1 MKRQGLREKKFDIPT
16 APFHP
21 IPMIYL
27 DNNATTE
34 IDPDVL
40 TEMQRVARSAIGNPG
55 SRHLAGRR
63 ARQVLEDA
71 RESIAQI
78 LHALPEEVVFTS
90 GGTESNNLAITGLAA
105 NHTGTVLLPPGEHPS
120 IEEPVRR
127 LVQTGWQRQTIPL
140 NALGQFDLSA
150 AELPPLDQFGRSCA
164 RVEKVSFDEGLNTAR
179 QVRDKIYKNALNG
192 VSLVTSILAH
202 NETGVIHD
210 LQPLARHCLQ
220 QGVPFHVDGV
230 QAAGKMEVNF
240 EELPATTLSA
250 SAHKFHGPR
259 GIGILLVRKR
269 TRLTAQL
276 VGGFQEQGMRP
287 GTEAVMLVAGM
298 NLALQ
303 KWFQQ
308 REARRIVLESL
319 RNRLQT
325 GLMQACPWAVV
336 NGDQAHRLSNTLNIA
351 FPGCDADALLIALDL
366 AGVCCSLGS
375 ACASGSNE
383 PSPVLVAMGLTEKV
397 YRSSL
402 RLSLS
407 IHNTNAE
414 IDQAIAIISQ
424 TVQHLLALK
433 STPVPD

>member
-1 MKRQGLREKKFDIPT
+1 
-16 APFHP
+16 
-21 IPMIYL
+21 MIYL

-40 TEMQRVARSAIGNPG
+40 AEMQRVARSAVGNPG

-78 LHALPEEVVFTS
+78 LHALPEEVIFTS
-90 GGTESNNLAITGLAA
+90 GGTESNNLAITGLTADR
-105 NHTGTVLLPPGEHPS
+105 TGTVLLPPGEHPS

-127 LVQTGWQRQTIPL
+127 LVQAGWQRQTIPL
-140 NALGQFDLSA
+140 NILGQFDDSTD
-150 AELPPLDQFGRSCA
+150 ELPPL
-164 RVEKVSFDEGLNTAR
+164 E
-179 QVRDKIYKNALNG
+179 G

-230 QAAGKMEVNF
+230 QSVGKMEIDF
-240 EELPATTLSA
+240 QELPATTLSA
-250 SAHKFHGPR
+250 AAHKFHGPR

-276 VGGFQEQGMRP
+276 AGGFQEQGMRP
-287 GTEAVMLVAGM
+287 GTEAVMLAAGM
-298 NLALQ
+298 SMALQ
-303 KWFQQ
+303 KWCRQ
-308 REARRIVLESL
+308 RETRSTMLETL
-319 RNRLQT
+319 RNRLQA
-325 GLMQACPWAVV
+325 GLMQACPFAVV
-336 NGDQAHRLSNTLNIA
+336 NGDQKHRLSNTLNIA

-366 AGVCCSLGS
+366 AGLCCSLGS

-383 PSPVLVAMGLTEKV
+383 PSPVLVAMGLPEEV

-407 IHNTNAE
+407 IHNTSDE
-414 IDQAIAIISQ
+414 IDQAIALISQ
-424 TVQHLLALK
+424 TVNHLRALK
-433 STPVPD
+433 STSSGESNLL